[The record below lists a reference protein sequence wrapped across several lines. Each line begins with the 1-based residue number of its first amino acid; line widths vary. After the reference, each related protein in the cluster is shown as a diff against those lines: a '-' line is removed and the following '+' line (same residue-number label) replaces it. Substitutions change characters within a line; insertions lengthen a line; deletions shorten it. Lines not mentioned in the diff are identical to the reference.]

1 MPAGG
6 VNFAWISAA
15 SDGTL
20 YGIDTTGTVHRRDAQ
35 TATRTVAATVT
46 NGTRI
51 AARSATEFYAIRASA
66 LSRRRAPPPG
76 STTRTS
82 FRSSTPTAT
91 PTGQRC
97 ISPPSW

>member
-51 AARSATEFYAIRASA
+51 AARSATEFYAIRANGEILRSA
-66 LSRRRAPPPG
+66 GAGPL
-76 STTRTS
+76 TTIPNGLLVDIS
-82 FRSSTPTAT
+82 VSST
-91 PTGQRC
+91 GEL
-97 ISPPSW
+97 